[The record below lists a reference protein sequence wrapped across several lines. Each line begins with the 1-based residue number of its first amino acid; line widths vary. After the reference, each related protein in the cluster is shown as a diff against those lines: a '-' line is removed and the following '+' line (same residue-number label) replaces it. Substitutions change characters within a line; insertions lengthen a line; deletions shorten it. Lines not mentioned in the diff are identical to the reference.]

1 VSSLPPET
9 LTWACSRKPR
19 RRDIAVF
26 MRRHYARRRRGIQRH
41 ALVLARLGRRDMM
54 PPASVTNDPA
64 GNPND
69 HREVAVAQKGVVF
82 LTAMTTRQCG
92 EVFKKAAGAAQ
103 GTVGKALELIPKA
116 AGGTAGLMQAG
127 FYQPRFDSAF
137 DALDESPTFAVSTQ
151 IYGLATAARSGG
163 TPLHMYVFDRSRH
176 REVQL
181 VSAHGLTGGG
191 GSRRVVEKAL
201 AVFRAADPALKVT
214 DGNISTQPSA
224 PRAAVVPTP
233 PVVARKRDSGQR
245 EHVRCSRCD
254 ALNYA
259 TRRAVLGV

>member
-1 VSSLPPET
+1 V
-9 LTWACSRKPR
+9 
-19 RRDIAVF
+19 
-26 MRRHYARRRRGIQRH
+26 
-41 ALVLARLGRRDMM
+41 
-54 PPASVTNDPA
+54 NDSA
-64 GNPND
+64 DPNN

-82 LTAMTTRQCG
+82 LTAMTTKQCG
-92 EVFKKAAGAAQ
+92 EAFKKAAGAAQ

-127 FYQPRFDSAF
+127 FYQPTFDSAF
-137 DALDESPTFAVSTQ
+137 DALDEPPTFAVGTQ

-191 GSRRVVEKAL
+191 GSRRVIEKAL
-201 AVFRAADPALKVT
+201 TVFQAADPALRVT

-224 PRAAVVPTP
+224 PRTAVAPTP

-245 EHVRCSRCD
+245 EHVRCSRCET
-254 ALNYA
+254 LNYVSRHDA
-259 TRRAVLGV
+259 PCWACGSSLDGSASGSPDGG